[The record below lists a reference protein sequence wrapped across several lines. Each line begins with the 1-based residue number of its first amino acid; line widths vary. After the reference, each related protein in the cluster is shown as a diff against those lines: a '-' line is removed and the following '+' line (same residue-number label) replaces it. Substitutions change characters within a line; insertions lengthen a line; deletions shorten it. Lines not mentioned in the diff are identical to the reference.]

1 MIRYYEK
8 IVRNSRHLFV
18 VMMSFNALSFFVCSF
33 DSLHVGFLIVT
44 DFCRVIEPVATL
56 LSYCSSSPSDSIS
69 SKSIE
74 PSAAGAGS
82 PSSFFSSST

>member
-1 MIRYYEK
+1 MKK
-8 IVRNSRHLFV
+8 IVRNSRHLSV
-18 VMMSFNALSFFVCSF
+18 VMMSFNALFPFVVCSF
-33 DSLHVGFLIVT
+33 DCLHVGFLIVT
-44 DFCRVIEPVATL
+44 DFCRVIEPVAAL
-56 LSYCSSSPSDSIS
+56 FYYCSSSPSDSIS